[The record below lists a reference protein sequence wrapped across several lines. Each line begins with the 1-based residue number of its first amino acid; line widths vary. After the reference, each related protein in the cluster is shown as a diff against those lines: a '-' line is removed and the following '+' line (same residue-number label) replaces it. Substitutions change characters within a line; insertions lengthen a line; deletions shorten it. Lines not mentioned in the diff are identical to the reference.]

1 MYKFYFALLGFLFF
15 RKFSAAFLGFV
26 IGALIDL
33 NKSKTTK
40 RRYSSISPEDVFN
53 YYQQRSSGVNEIQ
66 TMLMALSAAV
76 MKADGKVLKAELD
89 FVKLFFSNQF
99 GNHFQK
105 EQLQT
110 LKKFLDA
117 TSIPLSDI
125 CRDIQLRMQPEVRIQ
140 LVHYLFGIAK
150 SDGDVSTSEMK
161 QIEHIASLLGIA
173 QVEFESV
180 KNMFYRNVNSDYII
194 LGIEETASDE
204 EVKKAYR
211 KMATTFHPDKVA
223 SMGEE
228 HQKGAKEKFQKIQE
242 AYEAIKKRR
251 GIK

>member
-1 MYKFYFALLGFLFF
+1 LYKFYFALLGFLFF

>member
-1 MYKFYFALLGFLFF
+1 
-15 RKFSAAFLGFV
+15 
-26 IGALIDL
+26 
-33 NKSKTTK
+33 
-40 RRYSSISPEDVFN
+40 
-53 YYQQRSSGVNEIQ
+53 VNEIQ